1 MPRPLAPADWPQ
13 LEPLVDALLDAPPE
27 QRAALAEQLAGG
39 DAARRRELERLV
51 AECEQEHPFLDRSAA
66 ERFTRLLDDVHVP
79 RALAERYP
87 ISGEVG
93 RGGMA
98 VVYRARDVK
107 HGRDVA
113 VKIIRPELAAALGR
127 ERFLREIAIAAQ
139 LHHPHIVPLYDSGEA
154 DGLLYYVMPYEP
166 GHSLRDR
173 LARDGPLS
181 VDDAL
186 TTLCDVCDAL
196 AYAHAHGI
204 VHRDVKPDNVLI
216 TGRHAMV
223 TDFGVAKA
231 MSESTREAASLTTL
245 GIVIGTPAYMAPEQI
260 TADPHV
266 DHRADIYAVG
276 ALAFELLTGRP
287 PFGGDT
293 QAVLSAHIAQ
303 EPPAVATIRPD
314 VPLALSDCIA
324 KALAKQRTERW
335 QSAEE
340 LRRCFERSLA
350 SPPVSTD
357 PESVR
362 ATGADILSGV
372 PGRIR
377 RTAARA
383 LLAAGVIA
391 LVLGAGWWMR
401 SDRRESAAPPGP
413 SAIVATAARVPAI
426 AVLPFEN
433 LGPADQ
439 EYFAVGMTD
448 EITSRLSAVSGLG
461 VVGSRAT
468 RRYAGTRRSMSE
480 VGRELGIDYALVGS
494 VRWSEPSARRVRI
507 TLALLRAQDERQ
519 LWSTTYDRVIDD
531 VFDVQSDIAGQVVE
545 KLGVTL
551 AAGEQ
556 RRLSAAP
563 AASHEAYTLYL
574 KGRYYWNKRTEHDA
588 QIALDYFQQATDVD
602 PGYSLAWVGIADTWI
617 SRGWYSR
624 LAPRETFPQAK
635 QAAMRAL
642 QFDSTLAE
650 AHATLAHIHLEYDHD
665 WIAAERAY
673 RRAIELDP
681 AYPVAHHWYGGF
693 LSAMGRHEE
702 AMQEARTAQR
712 LDPLSPIIQTWVGL
726 RHYFAGRYEPAIA
739 EMRKALEIAPNF
751 APGHW
756 HLGMAYEQAGRSAE
770 GVAEA
775 ERALALDS
783 ASLVYLASVGHAYA
797 RAGRVREARRMLERL
812 ADAARTRHVSAYHL
826 AAVHAA
832 LGDTTTTLTALE
844 RAVAERSPWIGYL
857 SVDPRFAPLRSQP
870 RFQSLLAKAGLGG
883 KSGRHAPTA
892 TSQSRPGR

>member
-1 MPRPLAPADWPQ
+1 
-13 LEPLVDALLDAPPE
+13 
-27 QRAALAEQLAGG
+27 
-39 DAARRRELERLV
+39 
-51 AECEQEHPFLDRSAA
+51 
-66 ERFTRLLDDVHVP
+66 
-79 RALAERYP
+79 
-87 ISGEVG
+87 
-93 RGGMA
+93 MA

-186 TTLCDVCDAL
+186 TTLCNVCDAL

-204 VHRDVKPDNVLI
+204 VHRDVKPDNVLV

-231 MSESTREAASLTTL
+231 MTESTREAASLTTL

-260 TADPHV
+260 TADPQV

-293 QAVLSAHIAQ
+293 QAVLSAHITQ
-303 EPPAVATIRPD
+303 QPPSVTTIRPD
-314 VPLALSDCIA
+314 VPVALSDCIA
-324 KALAKQRTERW
+324 KALAKQRADRW

-340 LRRCFERSLA
+340 LRRCLERSLTPAA
-350 SPPVSTD
+350 STSRESAPPAAVG
-357 PESVR
+357 
-362 ATGADILSGV
+362 TGAAVRGF
-372 PGRIR
+372 PR
-377 RTAARA
+377 RAAPRA
-383 LLAAGVIA
+383 LLAAGVLA

-401 SDRRESAAPPGP
+401 SDRRENAAPARP
-413 SAIVATAARVPAI
+413 SATVATTARVPAI

-461 VVGSRAT
+461 VIASRAT
-468 RRYAGTRRSMSE
+468 RRYAGTRRSMRD
-480 VGRELGIDYALVGS
+480 VGRELGIEYVLVGN
-494 VRWSEPSARRVRI
+494 VRWSGPGSRRVRI
-507 TLALLRAQDERQ
+507 TLELLRAEDERQ

-531 VFDVQSDIAGQVVE
+531 VFDVQSDIAGQVVD

-551 AAGEQ
+551 AEGER
-556 RRLSAAP
+556 RRLSARP
-563 AASHEAYTLYL
+563 ATNHEAYTLYL
-574 KGRYYWNKRTEHDA
+574 KGRYYWNKRTERDV
-588 QIALDYFQQATDVD
+588 QTALGYFQQATDVD

-624 LAPRETFPQAK
+624 LAPSETFPQAK
-635 QAAMRAL
+635 HAVMRAL

-650 AHATLAHIHLEYDHD
+650 AHASLAHIHLEFDYD
-665 WIAAERAY
+665 WIAAEREY
-673 RRAIELDP
+673 RRAIELNP
-681 AYPVAHHWYGGF
+681 TYPTAHHWYGGF

-702 AMQEARTAQR
+702 AMQQAQTAHG

-726 RHYFAGRYEPAIA
+726 RHYFAGQHERAIA
-739 EMRKALEIAPNF
+739 EYGKALEIDRNF
-751 APGHW
+751 APAHW
-756 HLGMAYEQAGRSAE
+756 HLGMAYEQTGRYAE
-770 GVAEA
+770 AVASA
-775 ERALALDS
+775 ERALALDQG
-783 ASLVYLASVGHAYA
+783 SLLYLASVGHAYA
-797 RAGRVREARRMLERL
+797 RAGRAREARATLARL
-812 ADAARTRHVSAYHL
+812 AEASRARHVSAYHV
-826 AAVHAA
+826 AAIHVA
-832 LGDTTTTLTALE
+832 LGDTTAALDSLE
-844 RAVAERSPWIGYL
+844 RALAERSPWFGYL
-857 SVDPRFAPLRSQP
+857 NIDPRFAPLRAHP
-870 RFQSLLAKAGLGG
+870 RFEALVARVKRGV
-883 KSGRHAPTA
+883 RTA
-892 TSQSRPGR
+892 I